1 MCIRALFVL
10 IRLGCCCVLCRYWN
24 QKSPYRLWLNK
35 CEYTQPHANVH
46 STHCRTNYRIYTRR
60 NKYNFIGYLNFT
72 CSTYDWTEKHGD
84 ECNALFGLCQRA
96 HRKQLNSHNSIQKW
110 NEKKRETKNNEMK
123 KTTLILS
130 SLPKQANSASIV
142 LDKNVCYTENT
153 QLLCARV
160 YCCFCCFRALQNHE
174 EKKDVLS
181 NTNTSTHT
189 VARV

>member
-1 MCIRALFVL
+1 MKERGKAISYDDRNVYSCIVCAHSV
-10 IRLGCCCVLCRYWN
+10 CLCRYWK

-60 NKYNFIGYLNFT
+60 DKYNEFHRLF
-72 CSTYDWTEKHGD
+72 EKHGD

-96 HRKQLNSHNSIQKW
+96 NRKQLKSHTVFK
-110 NEKKRETKNNEMK
+110 NEMK
-123 KTTLILS
+123 RKGKPKTMKWKNTLILS

-174 EKKDVLS
+174 EKNVLS